1 MDGLPIGQRLA
12 GYRRC
17 MTDLWRPRA
26 RAGSFRP
33 GRLIAVVVA
42 TTVLL
47 AATATA
53 SAAFQWRRISI
64 AGAVR
69 CLPVAVSVAD
79 QERGLQGVTRVARP
93 MVFAYSSPV
102 TVWYWMQDT
111 PVPLTGV
118 WIGASHRVAGYWHG
132 LPNTTQLHRSPV
144 PVTAVIEYAAGA
156 KLPRLTSKFG
166 VGSRCPVQP
175 GGL

>member
-1 MDGLPIGQRLA
+1 MAELLPP
-12 GYRRC
+12 
-17 MTDLWRPRA
+17 PR
-26 RAGSFRP
+26 RAGSLRR

-53 SAAFQWRRISI
+53 SGAFQWRRVSI
-64 AGAVR
+64 AKAVR
-69 CLPVAVSVAD
+69 CLPVAFSLAD

-102 TVWYWMQDT
+102 TVWFWMKNT

-132 LPNTTQLHRSPV
+132 RPNSTQLHRSPE
-144 PVTAVIEYAAGA
+144 PVTAVIEYAAGG
-156 KLPRLTSKFG
+156 KLPRLTSRFS
-166 VGSRCPVQP
+166 VGSRCRVQP

>member
-1 MDGLPIGQRLA
+1 MAELSPPG
-12 GYRRC
+12 
-17 MTDLWRPRA
+17 
-26 RAGSFRP
+26 RAGSLRP
-33 GRLIAVVVA
+33 GRLIPVVLA
-42 TTVLL
+42 TAVLL

-53 SAAFQWRRISI
+53 SAAFQWRRVSI
-64 AGAVR
+64 ARAVQ
-69 CLPVAVSVAD
+69 CLPVAFSLAD

-93 MVFAYSSPV
+93 MVFAYSAPV
-102 TVWYWMQDT
+102 TVWFWMKNT

-132 LPNTTQLHRSPV
+132 RPNSTQLHRSPV

-156 KLPRLTSKFG
+156 KVPGPGSRFS